1 MRGFWSK
8 VGTRLSWLFVLLWWG
23 LQIAVGLMPF
33 VFFGVPWLLTAIIGI
48 GLFFIN
54 AYLHPRQGVI
64 SAGILFCYFLAL
76 FRIKLP
82 LDAREIVLI
91 VSSIIFLLFSAIPNI
106 YAGIYAE
113 VTVSRGRVFSSAYA
127 RRSPRDRDKEPRD

>member
-33 VFFGVPWLLTAIIGI
+33 VFFWVPWLLTAAIGI
-48 GLFFIN
+48 GIFLIK

-64 SAGILFCYFLAL
+64 SAGILFLYFVARL
-76 FRIKLP
+76 RVKLP
-82 LDAREIVLI
+82 LDPREIVLI
-91 VSSIIFLLFSAIPNI
+91 VSFVVFLLFSAIPNI
-106 YAGIYAE
+106 YAGIFAE
-113 VTVSRGRVFSSAYA
+113 ITASRGRVFTSAYA
-127 RRSPRDRDKEPRD
+127 RRSTRDRDKEPRD

>member
-33 VFFGVPWLLTAIIGI
+33 VFFGVPWLLTAAIGI
-48 GLFFIN
+48 GIFLIK

-64 SAGILFCYFLAL
+64 SAGILFLYFVAL
-76 FRIKLP
+76 LRVKLP
-82 LDAREIVLI
+82 LDPREIVLI
-91 VSSIIFLLFSAIPNI
+91 VSFVVFLLLSAIPNI
-106 YAGIYAE
+106 YAGIFAE
-113 VTVSRGRVFSSAYA
+113 ITASRGRVFTSAYA
-127 RRSPRDRDKEPRD
+127 RRSTRDRDKEPRD

>member
-33 VFFGVPWLLTAIIGI
+33 VFFGVPWLLTAAIGI
-48 GLFFIN
+48 GIFLIN

-64 SAGILFCYFLAL
+64 SAGILFLYFVARL
-76 FRIKLP
+76 RVKLP
-82 LDAREIVLI
+82 LDPREIVLI
-91 VSSIIFLLFSAIPNI
+91 VSFVVFLLFSAIPNI
-106 YAGIYAE
+106 YAGIFAE
-113 VTVSRGRVFSSAYA
+113 ITASRGRDFTSAYA
-127 RRSPRDRDKEPRD
+127 RRPTRDRDKEPRD

>member
-8 VGTRLSWLFVLLWWG
+8 VGTRFSWLFVILWWG

-33 VFFGVPWLLTAIIGI
+33 VFFGVPWLMTAVIGI
-48 GLFFIN
+48 GLFLIN

-64 SAGILFCYFLAL
+64 SAGILFFYFFAL

-91 VSSIIFLLFSAIPNI
+91 VAAVIFLFFTAIPNM

-113 VTVSRGRVFSSAYA
+113 VTVSRGRVFTSAYA
-127 RRSPRDRDKEPRD
+127 RRTPRDKEPRG

>member
-8 VGTRLSWLFVLLWWG
+8 VCTRLSWFFVLLWWG

-33 VFFGVPWLLTAIIGI
+33 VFFGAPWLLTAAIGI
-48 GLFFIN
+48 GLFLIN

-64 SAGILFCYFLAL
+64 SVGILFCYFLAL

-82 LDAREIVLI
+82 LDPREIVLI
-91 VSSIIFLLFSAIPNI
+91 VSFVVFLLLSVIPNI
-106 YAGIYAE
+106 YAGIFAE
-113 VTVSRGRVFSSAYA
+113 ITASRGRVFTSAYA
-127 RRSPRDRDKEPRD
+127 RRSTRDRDKEPQD